1 MSAKLIALLMSAG
14 LLVHAGAE
22 PKPNADALFQSV
34 RMGDVAGL
42 RAAIAAGADV
52 NSRDPE
58 GSTLLMYAALYTADS
73 TSLRLLL
80 AGGADPNAANTFGG
94 TALIWG
100 TGSLDKVKLLV
111 EHGADVNARS
121 KLGKSALMVA
131 ASRDG
136 AGSVVAYLLAHGAR
150 SDFKDDLQGIPVIP
164 IGGGGTTALIQ
175 ASKAR
180 DGEALAALL
189 KKGAD
194 VNVKEKN
201 GSTALLNAIAYRNL
215 RNIKLLL
222 AHGAEVQRRQHR
234 WFFGADSGGHSRR
247 CGNGLVALGAWRESG
262 RRRPVGQ
269 HSPDVGCLF
278 RTCLP

>member
-1 MSAKLIALLMSAG
+1 
-14 LLVHAGAE
+14 
-22 PKPNADALFQSV
+22 
-34 RMGDVAGL
+34 
-42 RAAIAAGADV
+42 
-52 NSRDPE
+52 
-58 GSTLLMYAALYTADS
+58 
-73 TSLRLLL
+73 
-80 AGGADPNAANTFGG
+80 
-94 TALIWG
+94 
-100 TGSLDKVKLLV
+100 
-111 EHGADVNARS
+111 
-121 KLGKSALMVA
+121 MVA

-136 AGSVVAYLLAHGAR
+136 AGPVVAYLLAHGAH
-150 SDFKDDLQGIPVIP
+150 SDFKDDLKGIPVIP

-201 GSTALLNAIAYRNL
+201 GSTALLNAIAYRN
-215 RNIKLLL
+215 RSNIKLLL
-222 AHGAEVQRRQHR
+222 AHGAEVNVANTGG
-234 WFFGADSGGHSRR
+234 FSALILCGHSRR

-269 HSPDVGCLF
+269 QSPDAGRLF